1 MNLRILF
8 AASLLTVSTAALAE
22 DHFERTLNV
31 SAQPDLYVSTGSG
44 NITVHEGSGNQIHI
58 VGHIH
63 AGWSA
68 FGNIDGRITKIV
80 QSPPIVQEGNTVRVG
95 ENVSH
100 DLYENITIDYE
111 ITAPSAVALNLHSGS
126 GDVTAEG
133 LGRYIS
139 ASSGSGNVRA
149 HGVSGPAELQ
159 SGSGDIELT
168 ELSAGDVKA
177 RTGSGNVHIHG
188 LNGGLIARSGSGDI
202 DADGHLNGSASLESG
217 SGKRGT
223 PPRLRR
229 PLQPR
234 SLYRLRRHPRQLPQ
248 RSAPGR
254 PLPPPPHRPGQ
265 RRWPTAG
272 NSHRLR
278 RCRDQWLARSFFLAV
293 DSSRRHTL
301 EYVARVTDGSVVT
314 TTFGRACAGH

>member
-1 MNLRILF
+1 MKLRILL
-8 AASLLTVSTAALAE
+8 AASLLAVSTAALAE

-31 SAQPDLYVSTGSG
+31 GSQPDLYVNTGSG
-44 NITVHEGSGNQIHI
+44 NITVHAGSGNQIHI

-126 GDVTAEG
+126 GDVTTEG

-159 SGSGDIELT
+159 SGSGDIELA

-202 DADGHLNGSASLESG
+202 DADGHLSGSASLESG
-217 SGKRGT
+217 SGKVELHLGSDAHFNLEASTGSGDIHVNFPNAPHQDDHSRHHLTGPVNGGG
-223 PPRLRR
+223 PP
-229 PLQPR
+229 
-234 SLYRLRRHPRQLPQ
+234 
-248 RSAPGR
+248 
-254 PLPPPPHRPGQ
+254 
-265 RRWPTAG
+265 
-272 NSHRLR
+272 
-278 RCRDQWLARSFFLAV
+278 
-293 DSSRRHTL
+293 L
-301 EYVARVTDGSVVT
+301 EIRTGSGDVEIS
-314 TTFGRACAGH
+314 G

>member
-1 MNLRILF
+1 MNLRILC
-8 AASLLTVSTAALAE
+8 AASLLAVSTAALAE

-31 SAQPDLYVSTGSG
+31 GSQPDLYVNTGSG
-44 NITVHEGSGNQIHI
+44 NITVHAGSGNQIHI

-100 DLYENITIDYE
+100 DLYENISIDYE

-126 GDVTAEG
+126 GDVTTEG

-159 SGSGDIELT
+159 SGSGDIELA

-177 RTGSGNVHIHG
+177 RTCSANVHIHG

-202 DADGHLNGSASLESG
+202 DADGHLNGAATLESG
-217 SGKRGT
+217 SGNVKLHLGNDAHFNLEASTGSGDIHVNFPNAPHQDDHSRHHLTGPVNGGG
-223 PPRLRR
+223 PP
-229 PLQPR
+229 
-234 SLYRLRRHPRQLPQ
+234 
-248 RSAPGR
+248 
-254 PLPPPPHRPGQ
+254 
-265 RRWPTAG
+265 
-272 NSHRLR
+272 
-278 RCRDQWLARSFFLAV
+278 
-293 DSSRRHTL
+293 L
-301 EYVARVTDGSVVT
+301 EIRTGSGDVEIS
-314 TTFGRACAGH
+314 G